1 MELEAQIIKPFGPSI
16 MKVKIPEDI
25 VNKLNDYI
33 DKIVSDKKKSN
44 ELNYGNNLAGDVTQE
59 FKLEQNF
66 IKETGWLDFLAK
78 STFQYVKSQTKK
90 NLKQFNLLDTWIVR
104 QFKNEYNPVHWHG
117 GHISGAGFLKIP
129 ESFGNYTQNKGDK
142 HYSGGTLNLIHG
154 SMQFLSNSV
163 FEIRPEVGDFYFFPN
178 YLMHTVYPF
187 KGTDEERRSI
197 SFNGIIDKSIYD
209 VYADYAERK

>member
-16 MKVKIPEDI
+16 MKVKMPKDI

-33 DKIVSDKKKSN
+33 DKIVLDKIKSN

-104 QFKNEYNPVHWHG
+104 QFKNEYNPIHYHSG
-117 GHISGAGFLKIP
+117 DISGVGYLKVP
-129 ESFGNYTQNKGDK
+129 TNMGNTSQKEK
-142 HYSGGTLNLIHG
+142 
-154 SMQFLSNSV
+154 
-163 FEIRPEVGDFYFFPN
+163 
-178 YLMHTVYPF
+178 
-187 KGTDEERRSI
+187 K
-197 SFNGIIDKSIYD
+197 K
-209 VYADYAERK
+209 